1 MFNIFYDN
9 DRIIVQEKEDIDTKI
24 LEERNTEIYN
34 IEHEFSEISEIMS
47 DLSALIFEQ
56 LEEIDQIVENIEISK
71 TDTRE
76 AVQSLSSVEIY
87 TQKRRNIARN
97 SVIIISGLALGTVG
111 FIAGPIIGAVGLL
124 SGGVLGTGVA
134 FVTNKLF

>member
-76 AVQSLSSVEIY
+76 AVQSLASVEIY

>member
-9 DRIIVQEKEDIDTKI
+9 DRIIVQEKEDVDAKI
-24 LEERNTEIYN
+24 LEERNAEIYN
-34 IEHEFSEISEIMS
+34 IEHQFSEISEIMA
-47 DLSALIFEQ
+47 DLSALIYAQ
-56 LEEIDQIVENIEISK
+56 QEEMDQIIQNIETSK
-71 TDTRE
+71 EDTKE
-76 AVQSLSSVEIY
+76 AVQSLANAEIY
-87 TQKRRNIARN
+87 TAKRRNIARN

-111 FIAGPIIGAVGLL
+111 FIAGPIIGAVGIL